1 MQLLLRLR
9 TCDTIIKFDNLLLVK
24 LIKFMLFIPCIF
36 LSLIR
41 HPTNTLSIMKFMT
54 VRMEELEFHWQDFHE
69 ILYLKFFSKVCRRI
83 QAK

>member
-1 MQLLLRLR
+1 
-9 TCDTIIKFDNLLLVK
+9 
-24 LIKFMLFIPCIF
+24 
-36 LSLIR
+36 
-41 HPTNTLSIMKFMT
+41 MKFMT